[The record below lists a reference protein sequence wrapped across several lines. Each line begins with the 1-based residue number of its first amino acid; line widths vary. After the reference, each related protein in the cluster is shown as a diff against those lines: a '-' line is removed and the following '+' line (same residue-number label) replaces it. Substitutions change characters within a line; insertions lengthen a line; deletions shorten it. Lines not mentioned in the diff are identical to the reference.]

1 MSHRGVVVNMLNCD
15 IRVKEFEFLSY
26 YYVRF
31 LINTIG
37 KGMNSL
43 ILPGMG

>member
-1 MSHRGVVVNMLNCD
+1 MRGVVAKVLDNK
-15 IRVKEFEFLSY
+15 IIVRRFELHSH
-26 YYVRF
+26 YYVPF

-43 ILPGMG
+43 IQLWDK